1 MSTKGGRVFTFS
13 LPGGAARPLPHV
25 SYATAR
31 GDHGAGV
38 GSGRSLRFL
47 ESEL

>member
-25 SYATAR
+25 SY
-31 GDHGAGV
+31 GHC
-38 GSGRSLRFL
+38 
-47 ESEL
+47 